1 MWKPDL
7 IEDIEEFHEKY
18 DLAYRGV
25 SRHLS
30 KEEKEFRIRCLN
42 EELLE
47 YSRANTLTE
56 ELDAIIDIVYFAIGT
71 AYRHGFSFYDGW
83 KEVHRSNMEKVRA
96 ASKKESKRDYELDV
110 VKPEGW
116 TPPDLK
122 EAVENEQC
130 IELKQSDGKG
140 YYATKRKNL
149 TDAKTKEIIQSGQ
162 KLPPAEG

>member
-18 DLAYRGV
+18 DLKYNGV
-25 SRHLS
+25 SRHLT

-47 YSRANTLTE
+47 YSRATTLTE
-56 ELDAIIDIVYFAIGT
+56 ELDAILDIVYFAVGT

-83 KEVHRSNMEKVRA
+83 KEVHRSNMEKIRA
-96 ASKKESKRDYELDV
+96 TNRKESKRDYELDV

-116 TPPDLK
+116 TPPNLK
-122 EAVENEQC
+122 SVVENE
-130 IELKQSDGKG
+130 ESVSLKSTGKG
-140 YYATKRKNL
+140 RYATKRKNL
-149 TDAKTKEIIQSGQ
+149 TDAKLQEIIGSGGT
-162 KLPPAEG
+162 LPPEEG